1 MQRSTTR
8 ERISVEEA
16 VLEAHAREPGMK
28 FFVVL
33 DNERRERFGVV
44 IRRVNDSLARRRAAR
59 RVVRFS
65 KREHSPRLSDEIRVS
80 TLAHY
85 REGENLE
92 GGQYD
97 PMEGRIKMDAKPF
110 YARRLLKQGVDVRSA
125 SFKAQATFSSSD
137 PWVFCTAVCPV
148 REREAYKLARRI
160 SSDYD
165 TITDILDVNTFAL
178 ALGIDFAIALDIA
191 IHATAVSGVDLIQS
205 ASIAGSG
212 FERFVYV
219 DHGPVAYE
227 DISGTLKTGREPFD
241 LESRVCFTKPQAF
254 SYQSEYRFALR
265 TIGEPTEKTLR
276 IPVSDALRECTSIR

>member
-1 MQRSTTR
+1 MQRSTIR
-8 ERISVEEA
+8 EGISVQEA
-16 VLEAHAREPGMK
+16 VLEASAPDPGMK

-33 DNERRERFGVV
+33 DNERQERFGVV
-44 IRRVNDSLARRRAAR
+44 IRRVNGSVANRRVARQ
-59 RVVRFS
+59 VVRFS

-85 REGENLE
+85 REGEHLE

-97 PMEGRIKMDAKPF
+97 PMEGRVKMDATPF
-110 YARRLLKQGVDVRSA
+110 YARSLLKRGVDMRSA

-137 PWVFCTAVCPV
+137 LWVFCTAFCPV
-148 REREAYKLARRI
+148 RERQAYTLARRI

-178 ALGIDFAIALDIA
+178 ELGIDFAITLDTA
-191 IHATAVSGVDLIQS
+191 IHAKAVSGVDLIQR
-205 ASIAGSG
+205 ASIVGSG

-227 DISGTLKTGREPFD
+227 DISGTLKTGREPF
-241 LESRVCFTKPQAF
+241 EQKSSFCFTKPKAF

-265 TIGEPTEKTLR
+265 TVGEPTEKTLR